1 MQHKVQ
7 NDKISKLLLR
17 YVRIT
22 QHQKKGKKEKVRI
35 EKSDRYIYIY
45 KFRAKQKREMY

>member
-1 MQHKVQ
+1 MQNKVH

-17 YVRIT
+17 ENNSAPK
-22 QHQKKGKKEKVRI
+22 KKGKKEKIRI
-35 EKSDRYIYIY
+35 EKSDIY